1 MLNYFNKDT
10 TIIPKCDDNMTDE
23 ELQEQKNTIKNNI
36 IGFRGIPGA
45 DCGFFFSIGWSWA
58 I

>member
-1 MLNYFNKDT
+1 
-10 TIIPKCDDNMTDE
+10 MTDE

-36 IGFRGIPGA
+36 IGFRNSPGA
-45 DCGFFFSIGWSWA
+45 DWGFFFSIGWSWA